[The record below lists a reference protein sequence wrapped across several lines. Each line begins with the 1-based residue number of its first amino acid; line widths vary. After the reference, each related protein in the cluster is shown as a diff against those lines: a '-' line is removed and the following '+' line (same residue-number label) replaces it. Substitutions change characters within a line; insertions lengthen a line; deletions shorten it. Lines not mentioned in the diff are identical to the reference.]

1 MASLSLHFTSGK
13 GQIAMLSEID
23 LKDWIEQ
30 PSIPLYDVPKET
42 PIKTPKGML
51 WFSHID
57 GMYSLSYDAIGNP
70 VHMKA
75 WVKVNPYKKRKH
87 DE

>member
-1 MASLSLHFTSGK
+1 
-13 GQIAMLSEID
+13 MLSEID

-42 PIKTPKGML
+42 PVKTPKGMLL

-57 GMYSLSYDAIGNP
+57 GMYSLSYDANGNP

-75 WVKVNPYKKRKH
+75 WVKVNPFKRKS
-87 DE
+87 EPWNAYVVTGYWQI